1 MPRLRIG
8 EEDGVLR
15 LLSVSAT
22 LLLATVF
29 VSWDASVSQA
39 GTLNGTLLPGAAINQ
54 NLTAEGTID
63 WAIWGFADSGT
74 STSLTPDDHKTGG
87 TGISA
92 LTNISNGTPLRGLGQ
107 FGDFA
112 HTFDWT
118 DGTPV
123 LTASAAE
130 GGLQHNSTNAQPNI
144 IGEGFSLSVPA
155 DTQLRRLS
163 LYVTAH
169 EGIGTLTAS
178 LSDASAPDYAQD
190 LGDNITQNLPGTYQI
205 DYAADS
211 AGKVLNVTYV
221 LTQKGTTQFAN
232 VAIFAASLTIPKP
245 LTTAPSVS
253 RFGLFV
259 LVLMLFA
266 VGLLVLRRQEQV
278 IDPQH

>member
-1 MPRLRIG
+1 LRP
-8 EEDGVLR
+8 
-15 LLSVSAT
+15 LSVAAT
-22 LLLATVF
+22 VLLATVF

-39 GTLNGTLLPGAAINQ
+39 GTLSGRLFPGAVTHQ
-54 NLTAEGTID
+54 NLTAEGAID

-107 FGDFA
+107 FGAFA

-123 LTASAAE
+123 LAATAAQ

-155 DTQLRRLS
+155 DTQLRRLR

-169 EGIGTLTAS
+169 EDRHTHGELVRRERGT
-178 LSDASAPDYAQD
+178 YVQD
-190 LGDNITQNLPGTYQI
+190 LGNNITQNLPGTYQI

-211 AGKVLNVTYV
+211 AGKVLNVSYV

-245 LTTAPSVS
+245 LTAAPSVS
-253 RFGLFV
+253 RSGLLV
-259 LVLMLFA
+259 LILMLFA
-266 VGLLVLRRQEQV
+266 AGLLVLRRQEQV